1 MAPLSRSDTLGFIR
15 VVLLAALVLGIVGTA
30 IELFLLEHT
39 EDGWQWAPIALLG
52 VALLVLAWYGAG
64 RRPASLRAFRGVM
77 VLFLLSGLLGVWLHY
92 RGNVEFELEM
102 YPDLAGLKLFKDAMM
117 GATPA
122 LAPGTM
128 IQLGM
133 IGLAWAFRHPA
144 LRKGSP
150 SPSDAERTT

>member
-1 MAPLSRSDTLGFIR
+1 MRYPSRADTVGFIR
-15 VVLLAALVLGIVGTA
+15 ALLLAALLLGIVGTVT
-30 IELFLLEHT
+30 ELFLLEHT
-39 EDGWQWAPIALLG
+39 EDTWQWAPIALLG
-52 VALLVLAWYGAG
+52 LGLAVLAWFAVGPG
-64 RRPASLRAFRGVM
+64 PASLRAFRGVM
-77 VLFLLSGLLGVWLHY
+77 VMFLVSGVLGVWLHY

-102 YPDLAGLKLFKDAMM
+102 YPDLSGLKLFKDAMM

-144 LRKGSP
+144 LRRDPSSP
-150 SPSDAERTT
+150 SAEERTT